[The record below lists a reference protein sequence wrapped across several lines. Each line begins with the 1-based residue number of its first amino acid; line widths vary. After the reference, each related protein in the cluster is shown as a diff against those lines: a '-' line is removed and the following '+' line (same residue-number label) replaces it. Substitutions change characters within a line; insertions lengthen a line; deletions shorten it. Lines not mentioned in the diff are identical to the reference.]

1 MLILLLKSSYKRV
14 MDIGKVVALLDKYN
28 LKDKAEYECKK
39 QKIEEVPYDMQGHHK
54 VYSDLLQSVY
64 CELKDKRDSRLKK
77 LGLSTI
83 DKTED
88 SDINNW
94 NREMED
100 ILDAQII
107 LKKTAD
113 YDYSHR

>member
-1 MLILLLKSSYKRV
+1 LLLKSSYKRV
-14 MDIGKVVALLDKYN
+14 MDIGKALALLDKYN
-28 LKDKAEYECKK
+28 LKDKAKRECKK
-39 QKIEEVPYDMQGHHK
+39 RKIEEVPYDLQGHHK

-64 CELKDKRDSRLKK
+64 YELRDKRDSRLKK

-100 ILDAQII
+100 ISDAQRV
-107 LKKTAD
+107 LKETAD